1 MLMNLHAPSSSNNS
15 AKKQNKKTAAHH
27 SNTPLVQFAVTLIKQ
42 SSILCSNQDCNAE
55 EGQKE
60 ASEVDEGCY
69 PVNIRSVPLCG
80 Q

>member
-1 MLMNLHAPSSSNNS
+1 MLPLPQTTVPKN
-15 AKKQNKKTAAHH
+15 KTKKTAAHH